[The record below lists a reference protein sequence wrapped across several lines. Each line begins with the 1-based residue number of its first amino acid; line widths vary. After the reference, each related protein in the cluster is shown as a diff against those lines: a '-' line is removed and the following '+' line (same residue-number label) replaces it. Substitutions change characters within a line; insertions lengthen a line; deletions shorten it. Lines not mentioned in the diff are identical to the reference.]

1 MSINSIG
8 SPLGAGSGVSEMV
21 KRTMSEVDT
30 NHDGQLS
37 SSEFG
42 TFLTHLLEGLSQKAR
57 PTNESSAPGSSTA
70 VSFASAVK
78 AATSDTPGAYYNV
91 PGFELSKLQD
101 TTHVNSKYTPAV
113 RAFSQAVAAG
123 SLASVTDS
131 LANIV
136 TYAKNNGFPDAK
148 VTSDDAIDFGDG
160 NGPIDTIVD
169 VGGPNAHWWFHNN
182 LDA

>member
-1 MSINSIG
+1 
-8 SPLGAGSGVSEMV
+8 MV

-42 TFLTHLLEGLSQKAR
+42 TFLTHLLEGLSKAK
-57 PTNESSAPGSSTA
+57 PTNESSASRSSTSA
-70 VSFASAVK
+70 SFSSAIK
-78 AATSDTPGAYYNV
+78 AATSDTPGVYFNV

-101 TTHVNSKYTPAV
+101 TDHVNSKYTPAV

-123 SLASVTDS
+123 SLKSVTDS

-136 TYAKNNGFPDAK
+136 TYAKDNGFPDAK
-148 VTSDDAIDFGDG
+148 VTSADAIDFGDG

-169 VGGPNAHWWFHNN
+169 VGSPNAHWWFHNN